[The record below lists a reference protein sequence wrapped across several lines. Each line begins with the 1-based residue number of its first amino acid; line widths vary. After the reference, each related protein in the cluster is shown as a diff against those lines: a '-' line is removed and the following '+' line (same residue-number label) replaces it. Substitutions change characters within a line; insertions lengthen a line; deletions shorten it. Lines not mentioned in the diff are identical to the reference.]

1 MYLKRI
7 LLILVVAL
15 SGVVW
20 VLTNELGIQIREKH
34 EVASMYVSAQRE
46 IVRERDA
53 KGREKAKAE
62 AAYVSLETF
71 KELNRKQFDEL
82 KKEIGNMRRL
92 LSHQSIST
100 STKGSVAVKTDTLY
114 MALGT
119 DSVSSYSRT
128 FTYSDDWLTASGRI
142 TADSLNFDYQVRNE
156 LKITAYRK
164 RDTWWKVWQAK
175 KTFVNVVNLNP
186 NTTTDSIQTYI
197 VK

>member
-7 LLILVVAL
+7 LLILVVTL

-20 VLTNELGIQIREKH
+20 VLINAIDEQVAEKNEAKSLYRAATG
-34 EVASMYVSAQRE
+34 E
-46 IVRERDA
+46 IERLEDEA
-53 KGREKAKAE
+53 GREKAKAE

-71 KELNRKQFDEL
+71 KELNRKEFDEL

-92 LSHQSIST
+92 LLTQRIGHT
-100 STKGSVAVKTDTLY
+100 TAGSVITRVDTVYRDSLASY
-114 MALGT
+114 AFSYKDEWLHLQGSIT
-119 DSVSSYSRT
+119 DSV
-128 FTYSDDWLTASGRI
+128 AI
-142 TADSLNFDYQVRNE
+142 DYQVRNE

-164 RDTWWKVWQAK
+164 RDKWWKVWQAK